1 MYFKYGNSGG
11 IDKVIRREINSNSG
25 YYQSLRELIDS
36 EKRDWNDNLKVIFY
50 VYDDRLGKDVYMV
63 VGDYGNYEEQFLCY
77 FIED

>member
-11 IDKVIRREINSNSG
+11 IDKVISREINSNSG
-25 YYQSLRELIDS
+25 YYKSLRELIES